1 MNRLFLGFAV
11 LLFIAVVLL
20 IEAGYLWWNSN
31 HGPVVKRLDQR
42 IRAMSAGGQISSGS
56 MSILKARMLSD
67 SPALTQLLLKLPRVH
82 SIDRLLM
89 QSGRDWSVARFL
101 AYTLALPVVALLAA
115 ALFGLPA
122 MITLPLVA
130 VFALLPLGL
139 VSRSRS
145 KRITQ
150 LETQL
155 PEAADLI
162 SRSLRAGHSFPS
174 SLGMVAEELPNPLG
188 GEFRITFDEI
198 SYGVAMND
206 ALKNMVTRVPVM
218 DLRYFVIAVLIQRE
232 AGGNL
237 SEILDNISQIIR
249 ERMKLLSKVK
259 VLSAEGRL
267 SAWILGVLPFAL
279 AGVIMLI
286 NPEFFMGLI
295 QDSIGVKMICTSL
308 VSMLLGIVWMRKI
321 VRIHV

>member
-11 LLFIAVVLL
+11 LLFFAVVLV
-20 IEAGYLWWNSN
+20 IEAAYVWWNSH

-42 IRAMSAGGQISSGS
+42 IRAMSAGGQIGAGP

-67 SPALTQLLLKLPRVH
+67 SPSLTQWLLKIPRIH
-82 SIDRLLM
+82 SLDRLLI

-101 AYTLALPVVALLAA
+101 TYTLALPGVGTVVALF
-115 ALFGLPA
+115 FGLPMLLILA
-122 MITLPLVA
+122 LTALL
-130 VFALLPLGL
+130 ALLPLGL
-139 VSRSRS
+139 VHRSRS
-145 KRITQ
+145 KRIAL
-150 LETQL
+150 LEQQL

-162 SRSLRAGHSFPS
+162 SRALRAGHSFPS
-174 SLGMVAEELPNPLG
+174 ALGMVAEELANPLG

-198 SYGVAMND
+198 SYGVSMND
-206 ALKNMVTRVPVM
+206 ALKNMVARVPVM

-249 ERMKLLSKVK
+249 ERMKLLSKVR

-286 NPEFFMGLI
+286 NPGFFMGLLN
-295 QDSIGVKMICTSL
+295 DSAGVKMIGASL
-308 VSMLLGIVWMRKI
+308 VSMFLGIVWMRKI
-321 VRIHV
+321 IRIHV

>member
-1 MNRLFLGFAV
+1 M
-11 LLFIAVVLL
+11 LL
-20 IEAGYLWWNSN
+20 
-31 HGPVVKRLDQR
+31 
-42 IRAMSAGGQISSGS
+42 
-56 MSILKARMLSD
+56 
-67 SPALTQLLLKLPRVH
+67 
-82 SIDRLLM
+82 
-89 QSGRDWSVARFL
+89 
-101 AYTLALPVVALLAA
+101 TLAL
-115 ALFGLPA
+115 
-122 MITLPLVA
+122 A
-130 VFALLPLGL
+130 VLFALLPLGL
-139 VSRSRS
+139 VQRSRS
-145 KRITQ
+145 KRIAL
-150 LETQL
+150 LEQQL

-162 SRSLRAGHSFPS
+162 SRALRAGHSFPS
-174 SLGMVAEELPNPLG
+174 SLGMVAEELANPLG

-198 SYGVAMND
+198 SYGVSMND
-206 ALKNMVTRVPVM
+206 ALKNMVARVPVM

-286 NPEFFMGLI
+286 NPVFFMGLI
-295 QDSIGVKMICTSL
+295 EDSAGVKMIGVSL

-321 VRIHV
+321 IRIHV

>member
-11 LLFIAVVLL
+11 LLFLAVVLV
-20 IEAGYLWWNSN
+20 IEAVYVWWNSN
-31 HGPVVKRLDQR
+31 HGASVKRLDQR
-42 IRAMSAGGQISSGS
+42 IRAMSAGVQGSAGS
-56 MSILKARMLSD
+56 MSILKARMLSE
-67 SPALTQLLLKLPRVH
+67 SPLLTQWLMKIPRVH
-82 SIDRLLM
+82 SLDRLLM
-89 QSGRDWSVARFL
+89 QSGRAWSVGHFL
-101 AYTLALPVVALLAA
+101 TYTLVLSAVAAPI
-115 ALFGLPA
+115 ALFFGLS
-122 MITLPLVA
+122 ILPTFAFTVLL
-130 VFALLPLGL
+130 ALLPLGL
-139 VSRSRS
+139 VYRSRA
-145 KRITQ
+145 KRIAK
-150 LETQL
+150 LEQQL

-162 SRSLRAGHSFPS
+162 SRALRAGHSFPS
-174 SLGMVAEELPNPLG
+174 SLGMVAEEMANPLG

-198 SYGVAMND
+198 SYGVSMND
-206 ALKNMVTRVPVM
+206 ALKNMVARVPVM

-237 SEILDNISQIIR
+237 SEILDNISGIIR

-286 NPEFFMGLI
+286 NPTFFIGLI
-295 QDSIGVKMICTSL
+295 EDPMGVKLIGVSL

-321 VRIHV
+321 IRIHV

>member
-11 LLFIAVVLL
+11 LLFFAVVLV
-20 IEAGYLWWNSN
+20 IEAGYVWWNSH
-31 HGPVVKRLDQR
+31 HGAGVKRLDQR
-42 IRAMSAGGQISSGS
+42 IRAMSAGATSSIGS

-67 SPALTQLLLKLPRVH
+67 SPLLTQWLLKVPRIH
-82 SIDRLLM
+82 SIDRLLV
-89 QSGRDWSVARFL
+89 QSGRNWSVARFFT
-101 AYTLALPVVALLAA
+101 YTLALPGIATFIALF
-115 ALFGLPA
+115 FGLP
-122 MITLPLVA
+122 MLLTLALA
-130 VFALLPLGL
+130 VLFALLPLGL
-139 VSRSRS
+139 VQRSRA
-145 KRITQ
+145 KRISV
-150 LETQL
+150 LEQQL

-162 SRSLRAGHSFPS
+162 SRALRAGHSFPS
-174 SLGMVAEELPNPLG
+174 SLGMVAEEMAQPLG

-198 SYGVAMND
+198 SYGVSMND

-286 NPEFFMGLI
+286 NPVFFMGLI
-295 QDSIGVKMICTSL
+295 EDSAGVKMICASL

-321 VRIHV
+321 IRIHV

>member
-1 MNRLFLGFAV
+1 
-11 LLFIAVVLL
+11 
-20 IEAGYLWWNSN
+20 
-31 HGPVVKRLDQR
+31 
-42 IRAMSAGGQISSGS
+42 
-56 MSILKARMLSD
+56 
-67 SPALTQLLLKLPRVH
+67 
-82 SIDRLLM
+82 
-89 QSGRDWSVARFL
+89 
-101 AYTLALPVVALLAA
+101 
-115 ALFGLPA
+115 
-122 MITLPLVA
+122 
-130 VFALLPLGL
+130 
-139 VSRSRS
+139 
-145 KRITQ
+145 
-150 LETQL
+150 
-155 PEAADLI
+155 
-162 SRSLRAGHSFPS
+162 
-174 SLGMVAEELPNPLG
+174 MVAEELPNPLG

>member
-11 LLFIAVVLL
+11 LLFFAVVLV
-20 IEAGYLWWNSN
+20 IEAGYVWWNN
-31 HGPVVKRLDQR
+31 HHGPGVRRLDQR
-42 IRAMSAGGQISSGS
+42 IRAMSAGAQSSTGS
-56 MSILKARMLSD
+56 MSILKARLLSD
-67 SPALTQLLLKLPRVH
+67 SPLLTQWLLKVPRIH
-82 SIDRLLM
+82 SFDRLLV
-89 QSGRDWSVARFL
+89 QSGRNWSVARFFT
-101 AYTLALPVVALLAA
+101 YTLALPGVATAI
-115 ALFGLPA
+115 ALFYGLPMLLTLA
-122 MITLPLVA
+122 ITAL
-130 VFALLPLGL
+130 FALLPLAL
-139 VSRSRS
+139 VQRSRS
-145 KRITQ
+145 KRIAV
-150 LETQL
+150 LEQQL

-162 SRSLRAGHSFPS
+162 SRALRAGHSFPS
-174 SLGMVAEELPNPLG
+174 ALGMVAEELANPLG

-198 SYGVAMND
+198 SYGVSMND
-206 ALKNMVTRVPVM
+206 ALKNMVARVPVM

-279 AGVIMLI
+279 AGVIMLV
-286 NPEFFMGLI
+286 NPVFFMGLI
-295 QDSIGVKMICTSL
+295 EDPAGVRMICVSL

-321 VRIHV
+321 IRIHV

>member
-11 LLFIAVVLL
+11 LLFFAVVLV
-20 IEAGYLWWNSN
+20 IEAAYVWWNSH

-42 IRAMSAGGQISSGS
+42 IRAMSAGGQIGAGP

-67 SPALTQLLLKLPRVH
+67 SPSLTQWLLKIPRVH
-82 SIDRLLM
+82 SLDRLLI

-101 AYTLALPVVALLAA
+101 TYTLALPGVGTVIALF
-115 ALFGLPA
+115 FGLP
-122 MITLPLVA
+122 TLLTLALTVLL
-130 VFALLPLGL
+130 ALLPLGL
-139 VSRSRS
+139 VHRSRS
-145 KRITQ
+145 KRIAL
-150 LETQL
+150 LEQQL

-162 SRSLRAGHSFPS
+162 SRALRAGHSFPS
-174 SLGMVAEELPNPLG
+174 ALGMVAEELANPLG

-198 SYGVAMND
+198 SYGVSMND
-206 ALKNMVTRVPVM
+206 ALKNMVARVPVM

-249 ERMKLLSKVK
+249 ERMKLLSKVR

-286 NPEFFMGLI
+286 NPGFFMGLLN
-295 QDSIGVKMICTSL
+295 DSAGVKMIGASL
-308 VSMLLGIVWMRKI
+308 VSMFLGIIWMRKI
-321 VRIHV
+321 IRIHV

>member
-1 MNRLFLGFAV
+1 MNRLFLGLAV
-11 LLFIAVVLL
+11 LLFLAVVLV
-20 IEAGYLWWNSN
+20 IEAAYVWWNSH
-31 HGPVVKRLDQR
+31 HGAGVKRLDQR
-42 IRAMSAGGQISSGS
+42 IRAMSAGGQIGTGQ

-67 SPALTQLLLKLPRVH
+67 SPSLTRWLLTIPRIH
-82 SIDRLLM
+82 SLDRLLM

-101 AYTLALPVVALLAA
+101 TYTLALPGIVAVIGLFAGLPILPTLALAA
-115 ALFGLPA
+115 A
-122 MITLPLVA
+122 
-130 VFALLPLGL
+130 FALLPLGL

-145 KRITQ
+145 KRIAI
-150 LETQL
+150 LEQQL

-162 SRSLRAGHSFPS
+162 ARALRAGHSFPS
-174 SLGMVAEELPNPLG
+174 SLGMVAEELANPLG
-188 GEFRITFDEI
+188 GEFQTTFDEI
-198 SYGVAMND
+198 SYGVSMND
-206 ALKNMVTRVPVM
+206 ALKNMVARVPVM

-249 ERMKLLSKVK
+249 ERLKLLSKVR

-286 NPEFFMGLI
+286 NPGFFMGLLN
-295 QDSIGVKMICTSL
+295 DSAGEKMIGGSL
-308 VSMLLGIVWMRKI
+308 ISMLLGIVWMRKI
-321 VRIHV
+321 IRIHV

>member
-1 MNRLFLGFAV
+1 
-11 LLFIAVVLL
+11 LLFFAVVLL
-20 IEAGYLWWNSN
+20 IEAAYVWWNSH

-42 IRAMSAGGQISSGS
+42 IRAMSAGGQIGTGP

-67 SPALTQLLLKLPRVH
+67 SPSLTQWLLKIPRIH
-82 SIDRLLM
+82 SVDRLLI

-101 AYTLALPVVALLAA
+101 TYTLALPGVGTVIALF
-115 ALFGLPA
+115 FGLP
-122 MITLPLVA
+122 TLLTLALTVLL
-130 VFALLPLGL
+130 ALLPLGL
-139 VSRSRS
+139 VHRSRS
-145 KRITQ
+145 KRIAL
-150 LETQL
+150 LEQQL

-162 SRSLRAGHSFPS
+162 SRALRAGHSFPS
-174 SLGMVAEELPNPLG
+174 ALGMVAEELANPLG

-198 SYGVAMND
+198 SYGVSMND
-206 ALKNMVTRVPVM
+206 ALKNMVARVPVM

-249 ERMKLLSKVK
+249 ERMKLLSKVR

-286 NPEFFMGLI
+286 NPGFFMGLLN
-295 QDSIGVKMICTSL
+295 DSAGVKMIGASL
-308 VSMLLGIVWMRKI
+308 VSMFLGIIWMRKI
-321 VRIHV
+321 IRIHV